1 MKNVIKI
8 AGGFVVWVIGSGF
21 ATGQE
26 ILQFFS
32 SYGYGSYGVVIV
44 NLIGFLVV
52 GPMLLGVGFEKKDQ
66 EDFKHFNYYC
76 GEKLGTFY
84 SWATTITLLLVMA
97 VLISGA
103 GATLSEYYGLNH
115 YVGAAIMAIMILVA
129 YLLGFQRLLKIL
141 SFIGP
146 TIIAFCLIIGL
157 VTVVKDL
164 GNIDQV
170 PIYEENLSK
179 SQSSPN
185 WIISSIL
192 YVSYNFLCGSTYYTA
207 LGASCQSKK
216 ELTAGAIV
224 GAVALILAIAV
235 MNTAI
240 LANAGDT
247 ASLAI
252 PTLYLAKKISYLL
265 GAVFS
270 VILVLGIFSSCA
282 AMMWT
287 VCTKFATG
295 DKKKDTIMAVGIA
308 IFTFILGLFSFS
320 KLIGV
325 FYPIIGYAGIIFI
338 GCVVHKKIEKKRNI
352 C

>member
-1 MKNVIKI
+1 MSKKNVIRI
-8 AGGFVVWVIGSGF
+8 AGGFVAWVIGSGF

-52 GPMLLGVGFEKKDQ
+52 GPMLLGVGFEKGKD
-66 EDFKHFNYYC
+66 ESFKHFDYYC
-76 GEKLGTFY
+76 GKKIGTFY
-84 SWATTITLLLVMA
+84 SWATTITLLFVMA

-115 YVGAAIMAIMILVA
+115 YVGAAIMAVMILVA
-129 YLLGFQRLLKIL
+129 YLLGFEKLIKIL
-141 SFIGP
+141 GFIGP
-146 TIIAFCLIIGL
+146 SIIAFCLLIGL
-157 VTVVKDL
+157 ITVVRDFS
-164 GNIDQV
+164 NIEQV
-170 PIYEENLSK
+170 PIYADNLAV

-207 LGASCQSKK
+207 LGASSSTKK
-216 ELTAGAIV
+216 EAIV
-224 GAVALILAIAV
+224 GAVVGAIGLILAIAV

-240 LANAGDT
+240 IVNAGDT

-252 PTLYLAKKISYLL
+252 PTLYLAKRISYVL

-270 VILVLGIFSSCA
+270 IFLILGIYSSCS

-295 DKKKDTIMAVGIA
+295 NEHKDRIIALSIAVL
-308 IFTFILGLFSFS
+308 TFILGLFSFS
-320 KLIGV
+320 QLIGL
-325 FYPIIGYAGIIFI
+325 FYPIIGYAGIFFI
-338 GCVVHKKIEKKRNI
+338 GCVVYKKFEKKK
-352 C
+352 